1 MRRKKPKKKYAC
13 KEETYHKKRTKVP
26 LTNEEEARVIT
37 AARQLGTK
45 FGVDVYQLIM
55 VFLYT
60 GMHPWVLYNLKDSR
74 LRRIGDNLTWTRPK
88 IVKYNNMITV
98 PIHHKLKPW
107 INEFI
112 YTKFLQYRSW
122 TWYIIKQVGLLAGIP
137 DLSPMSLR
145 HTFAAKLDDMGLT
158 PAEIREIL
166 GCSERTVLRYTSR
179 PQKQIENKMYATGWM
194 DGKPKKV
201 SLDENVNTKP
211 LDEPSKNTKPEF
223 NYHAHFDLDLLD

>member
-1 MRRKKPKKKYAC
+1 MRKKSDKENPEWYYKKKV
-13 KEETYHKKRTKVP
+13 KEP
-26 LTNEEEARVIT
+26 LTAEEEVRVLR
-37 AARQLGTK
+37 AAKKLGRQY
-45 FGVDVYQLIM
+45 GVDVYQMVM

-74 LRRIGDNLTWTRPK
+74 LRRIGDNLTWIRPK
-88 IVKYNNMITV
+88 RVKHSPIITI
-98 PIHHKLKPW
+98 PIHYRLKPW

-112 YTKFLQYRSW
+112 YHDIPQFRSW
-122 TWYIIKQVGLLAGIP
+122 IWEVIKKVGLMAELP
-137 DLSPMSLR
+137 ELSPMSFR
-145 HTFAAKLDDMGLT
+145 HTFAAKLDDLGFT
-158 PAEIREIL
+158 PAEIKQML
-166 GCSERTVLRYTSR
+166 GCSMKTLMRYTSR